1 RLEAMERREI
11 LDLNLR
17 DLRQKLTELGLV
29 TTGRVIHTPTHER
42 ATFTLRD
49 IVDSLSMFNGSGS
62 PSIEDWLEEFEE
74 NATAFHWNNLRK
86 FIYAKQLL
94 RGAAKMFVRSQ
105 RGVTDWS
112 SLKQAL
118 KSEFGIVVSSME
130 VHRMLRNRRKR
141 QNESYREYLYN
152 LMEISKPIELDE
164 LSLVTYFIEGIP
176 DSNANKS
183 NLYQAK
189 TVKELKIQLSIYEK
203 VRDGRQE
210 VNSSGSVRSGEGNKA
225 STGLGN
231 NKDQTKRCFKFG
243 DISHIAKDCSQKQI
257 KCFKCGQPGHRAVD
271 CQRQQV
277 EVKKEKSNVN
287 TLRNQG
293 KQEFGTGGCIFKDLA
308 VGGAT
313 FSTLIDTGCDLCLI
327 RRDVLLLLNDDIE
340 LNNDQISLVGVGNAR
355 LTTLG
360 SFKTMV
366 VVDGME
372 LEVIFHVT
380 RECDMRYSA
389 VIGVSVLKLVDLVV
403 SEGSVEFKEKV
414 DKAEASQT
422 GKKGSN
428 AVVAGSCLVSDEAEG
443 RCTEVEAEFK
453 ELCQV
458 AVVEETREPDIDLC
472 HLQPL
477 EASAV
482 EVLIK
487 NYAPVRNQ
495 KSPVEMK
502 IVLTDDYPVHEG
514 PRRISYADK
523 KVVEEQIAEWL
534 QEGII
539 QPSTSEYA
547 SPIVLVAKKDGSK
560 RLCCDYRRINS
571 KIMRDNF
578 PMPLLDD
585 VIERLQGAK
594 LFTTLDLANGFFHVP
609 VEAKSRKYTAFVTHN
624 GQYEFRYVPFG
635 ISNSP
640 AVFSKYIATVLR
652 DMVEDGTVVAYMD
665 DLIIPAKDVGEAIQK
680 LE

>member
-1 RLEAMERREI
+1 MERREI

-29 TTGRVIHTPTHER
+29 TTGRKSILQDILLEHFGLTVDGEEDDDVSEYDDVASGVIHTPAHER

-74 NATAFHWNNLRK
+74 NATAVHWNNLQK

-130 VHRMLRNRRKR
+130 VHRMLRNCRKR

-176 DSNANKS
+176 DSNANK
-183 NLYQAK
+183 
-189 TVKELKIQLSIYEK
+189 
-203 VRDGRQE
+203 R
-210 VNSSGSVRSGEGNKA
+210 NKA

-231 NKDQTKRCFKFG
+231 NKDQTKRCFKCG

-313 FSTLIDTGCDLCLI
+313 FSALIDTGCDLCLI

-340 LNNDQISLVGVGNAR
+340 LSNDQISLIGVGNAR

-428 AVVAGSCLVSDEAEG
+428 AVVAGSCLISDEAEG

-523 KVVEEQIAEWL
+523 QVVEEQIAEWL

-560 RLCCDYRRINS
+560 RLCCDYRPINS

-665 DLIIPAKDVGEAIQK
+665 DLIIPAKDVSEAIQK
-680 LE
+680 LERVLSRAA